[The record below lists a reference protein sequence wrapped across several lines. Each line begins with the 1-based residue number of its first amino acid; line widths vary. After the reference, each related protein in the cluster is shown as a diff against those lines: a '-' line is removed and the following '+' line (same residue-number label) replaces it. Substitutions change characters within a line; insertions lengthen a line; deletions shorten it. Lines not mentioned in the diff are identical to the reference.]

1 MVTIKDVAKHAGVS
15 VATVSRVINKKEPL
29 TEKTIKKVN
38 DAIEELGYYPN
49 TYARTLV
56 GRKDNV
62 LGVML
67 PFFNNPFH
75 SELAQEIE
83 FWAKENQFHILFTAT
98 GNSDEERF
106 RALEYL
112 LSRQVSGIIISTYIN
127 PEAAMEMR
135 RRCKVPILE
144 LLNHLLEE
152 SCSVMSDDRQGGIL
166 AARHLYSKN
175 CKKVVHVGGRLEA
188 YRYADERT
196 FAFEK
201 ECQKLGIS
209 CKVYK
214 NRKEVT
220 NLSAMRDLINLVFY
234 ENEGMDGI
242 FFSNDILAA
251 QGVSYA
257 LTQGY
262 RIPDEIRIMGY
273 DGIFISELMYPP
285 LTTIQQNFQLL
296 AKTAIKNIIGMI
308 NGEEI
313 QKLTLIP
320 VNLIERKT
328 T

>member
-1 MVTIKDVAKHAGVS
+1 MVTIKDVARHAGVS

-56 GRKDNV
+56 GRKENV

-67 PFFNNPFH
+67 PYFNNPFH

-83 FWAKENQFHILFTAT
+83 LCAKENHFHILFTAT
-98 GNSDEERF
+98 GNSDEERV
-106 RALEYL
+106 RSLEYL
-112 LSRQVSGIIISTYIN
+112 LSRQVRGIIISTYIS
-127 PEAAMEMR
+127 PELAMEMR
-135 RRCKVPILE
+135 RRCEVPILE

-175 CKKVVHVGGRLEA
+175 CRKVVHVGGRLEV

-196 FAFEK
+196 YAFEK
-201 ECQKLGIS
+201 ECQKLGMS

-214 NRKEVT
+214 NRKDVID
-220 NLSAMRDLINLVFY
+220 LSAMRDLINLVFY

-257 LTQGY
+257 LTRGY
-262 RIPDEIRIMGY
+262 RIPDDIRIMGY
-273 DGIFISELMYPP
+273 DGIFISELIYPP
-285 LTTIQQNFQLL
+285 LTTVQQNFHLL
-296 AKTAIKNIIGMI
+296 ARTAIRNIIDMI
-308 NGEEI
+308 NGEDI

>member
-1 MVTIKDVAKHAGVS
+1 MVTIKDVARHAGVS

-56 GRKDNV
+56 GRKENV

-67 PFFNNPFH
+67 PYFNNPFH

-83 FWAKENQFHILFTAT
+83 LCAKENHFRILFTAT
-98 GNSDEERF
+98 GNSDEERV
-106 RALEYL
+106 RSLEYL
-112 LSRQVSGIIISTYIN
+112 LSRQVRGIIISTYIS
-127 PEAAMEMR
+127 PELAMEMR
-135 RRCKVPILE
+135 RRCEVPILE

-175 CKKVVHVGGRLEA
+175 CRKVVHVGGRLEV

-196 FAFEK
+196 YAFEK
-201 ECQKLGIS
+201 ECQKLGMS

-214 NRKEVT
+214 NRKDVID
-220 NLSAMRDLINLVFY
+220 LSAMRDLINLVFY

-257 LTQGY
+257 LTRGY
-262 RIPDEIRIMGY
+262 RIPDDIRIMGY

-285 LTTIQQNFQLL
+285 LTTVQQNFHLL
-296 AKTAIKNIIGMI
+296 ARTAIRNIIDMI
-308 NGEEI
+308 NGEDI

>member
-1 MVTIKDVAKHAGVS
+1 MVTIKDVARQAGVS

-67 PFFNNPFH
+67 PYFNNPFH

-83 FWAKENQFHILFTAT
+83 LCAKENHFHILFTAT

-106 RALEYL
+106 RSLEYL
-112 LSRQVSGIIISTYIN
+112 LSRQVRGIIISTFIS
-127 PEAAMEMR
+127 PELAMEMR
-135 RRCKVPILE
+135 RRCEVPILE

-175 CKKVVHVGGRLEA
+175 CKKVVHVGGRLEV

-196 FAFEK
+196 YAFEK
-201 ECQKLGIS
+201 ECQKLGMS

-214 NRKEVT
+214 NRKDVID
-220 NLSAMRDLINLVFY
+220 LSAMRDLINLVFY

-262 RIPDEIRIMGY
+262 RIPDDIRIMGY
-273 DGIFISELMYPP
+273 DGIFMSELMYPL
-285 LTTIQQNFQLL
+285 LTTVQQNFHLL
-296 AKTAIKNIIGMI
+296 AQTAIRNIIDMI
-308 NGEEI
+308 NGEDI

>member
-1 MVTIKDVAKHAGVS
+1 MVTIKDVARQAGVS

-67 PFFNNPFH
+67 PYFNNPFH

-83 FWAKENQFHILFTAT
+83 LCAKENHFHILFTAT

-106 RALEYL
+106 RSLEYL
-112 LSRQVSGIIISTYIN
+112 LSRQVRGIIISTFIS
-127 PEAAMEMR
+127 PELAMEMR
-135 RRCKVPILE
+135 RRCEVPILE

-175 CKKVVHVGGRLEA
+175 CKKVVHVGGRLEV

-196 FAFEK
+196 YAFEK
-201 ECQKLGIS
+201 ECQKLGMS

-214 NRKEVT
+214 NRKDVID
-220 NLSAMRDLINLVFY
+220 LSAMRDLINLVFY

-262 RIPDEIRIMGY
+262 RIPDDIRIMGY
-273 DGIFISELMYPP
+273 DGIFMSELMYPP
-285 LTTIQQNFQLL
+285 LTTVQQNFHLL
-296 AKTAIKNIIGMI
+296 AQTAIRNIIDMI
-308 NGEEI
+308 NGEDI
-313 QKLTLIP
+313 QKLTFIP

>member
-1 MVTIKDVAKHAGVS
+1 MVTIKDVARHAGVS

-67 PFFNNPFH
+67 PYFNNPFH

-83 FWAKENQFHILFTAT
+83 LCAKENHFHILFTAT

-106 RALEYL
+106 RSLEYL
-112 LSRQVSGIIISTYIN
+112 LSRQVRGIIISTFIS
-127 PEAAMEMR
+127 PELAMEMR
-135 RRCKVPILE
+135 RRCEVPILE

-175 CKKVVHVGGRLEA
+175 CKKVVHVGGRLEV

-196 FAFEK
+196 YAFEK
-201 ECQKLGIS
+201 ECQKLGMS

-214 NRKEVT
+214 NRKDVID
-220 NLSAMRDLINLVFY
+220 LSAMRDLINLVFY

-262 RIPDEIRIMGY
+262 RIPDDIRIMGY
-273 DGIFISELMYPP
+273 DGIFMSELMYPP
-285 LTTIQQNFQLL
+285 LTTVQQNFHLL
-296 AKTAIKNIIGMI
+296 AQTAIRNIIDMI
-308 NGEEI
+308 NGEDI

>member
-1 MVTIKDVAKHAGVS
+1 MVTIKDVARQAGVS

-67 PFFNNPFH
+67 PYFNNPFH

-83 FWAKENQFHILFTAT
+83 LCAKENHFHILFTAT

-106 RALEYL
+106 RSLEYL
-112 LSRQVSGIIISTYIN
+112 LSRQVRGIIISTFIS
-127 PEAAMEMR
+127 PELAMEMR
-135 RRCKVPILE
+135 RRCEVPILE

-175 CKKVVHVGGRLEA
+175 CKKVVHVGGRLEV

-196 FAFEK
+196 YAFEK
-201 ECQKLGIS
+201 ECQKLGMS

-214 NRKEVT
+214 NRKDVID
-220 NLSAMRDLINLVFY
+220 LSAMRDLINLVFY

-262 RIPDEIRIMGY
+262 RIPDDIRIMGY
-273 DGIFISELMYPP
+273 DGIFMSELMYPP
-285 LTTIQQNFQLL
+285 LTTVQQNFHLL
-296 AKTAIKNIIGMI
+296 AQTAIRNIIDMI
-308 NGEEI
+308 NGEDI

>member
-1 MVTIKDVAKHAGVS
+1 MVTIKDVARHAGVS

-67 PFFNNPFH
+67 PYFNNPFH

-83 FWAKENQFHILFTAT
+83 LCAKENHFHILFTAT
-98 GNSDEERF
+98 GNSDEERV
-106 RALEYL
+106 RSLEYL
-112 LSRQVSGIIISTYIN
+112 LSRQVRGIIISTYIS
-127 PEAAMEMR
+127 PELAMEMR
-135 RRCKVPILE
+135 RRCEVPILE

-175 CKKVVHVGGRLEA
+175 CRKVVHVGGRLEV

-196 FAFEK
+196 YAFEK
-201 ECQKLGIS
+201 ECQKLGMS

-214 NRKEVT
+214 NRKDVID
-220 NLSAMRDLINLVFY
+220 LSAMRDLINLVFY

-257 LTQGY
+257 LTRGY
-262 RIPDEIRIMGY
+262 RIPDDIRIMGY

-285 LTTIQQNFQLL
+285 LTTVQQNFHLL
-296 AKTAIKNIIGMI
+296 ARTAIRNIIDMI
-308 NGEEI
+308 NGEDI

>member
-56 GRKDNV
+56 GRKDNSNWEI
-62 LGVML
+62 ML

-127 PEAAMEMR
+127 PETAMEMR

-144 LLNHLLEE
+144 LLNHLWRNPAA
-152 SCSVMSDDRQGGIL
+152 SCQMT
-166 AARHLYSKN
+166 AREGFWRPATCTAKN
-175 CKKVVHVGGRLEA
+175 AERW
-188 YRYADERT
+188 YMWADVSRRT
-196 FAFEK
+196 
-201 ECQKLGIS
+201 
-209 CKVYK
+209 
-214 NRKEVT
+214 
-220 NLSAMRDLINLVFY
+220 AMRTNVPLLLRRNVKSWEYPAKYIKT
-234 ENEGMDGI
+234 EG
-242 FFSNDILAA
+242 
-251 QGVSYA
+251 
-257 LTQGY
+257 
-262 RIPDEIRIMGY
+262 
-273 DGIFISELMYPP
+273 
-285 LTTIQQNFQLL
+285 
-296 AKTAIKNIIGMI
+296 
-308 NGEEI
+308 
-313 QKLTLIP
+313 KLPICQPCAT
-320 VNLIERKT
+320 
-328 T
+328 

>member
-1 MVTIKDVAKHAGVS
+1 MVTIKDVARHAGVS

-56 GRKDNV
+56 GRKENV

-67 PFFNNPFH
+67 PYFNNPFH

-83 FWAKENQFHILFTAT
+83 LCAKENHFHILFTAT
-98 GNSDEERF
+98 GNSDEERV
-106 RALEYL
+106 RSLEYL
-112 LSRQVSGIIISTYIN
+112 LSRQVRGIIISTYIS
-127 PEAAMEMR
+127 PELAMEMR
-135 RRCKVPILE
+135 RRCEVPILE

-175 CKKVVHVGGRLEA
+175 CRKVVHVGGRLEV

-196 FAFEK
+196 YAFEK
-201 ECQKLGIS
+201 ECQKLGMS

-214 NRKEVT
+214 NRKDVID
-220 NLSAMRDLINLVFY
+220 LSAMRDLINLVFY

-257 LTQGY
+257 LTRGY
-262 RIPDEIRIMGY
+262 RIPDDIRIMGY

-285 LTTIQQNFQLL
+285 LTTVQQNFHLL
-296 AKTAIKNIIGMI
+296 ARTAIRNIIDMI
-308 NGEEI
+308 NGEDI

>member
-75 SELAQEIE
+75 SELAQAIQ

-112 LSRQVSGIIISTYIN
+112 LSRQVSGIIISTYIS
-127 PEAAMEMR
+127 PELSREMK
-135 RRCKVPILE
+135 RRCEVPVMEI
-144 LLNHLLEE
+144 LNHILEE
-152 SCSVMSDDRQGGIL
+152 SYSVMSDDRQGGIL

-175 CKKVVHVGGRLEA
+175 CKKVVHVGGRLEV

-196 FAFEK
+196 YAFEK

-220 NLSAMRDLINLVFY
+220 NLAAMRDLINLVFY
-234 ENEGMDGI
+234 ENEGMDGM

-262 RIPDEIRIMGY
+262 RIPDDIRIMGY

-296 AKTAIKNIIGMI
+296 ARTAIENIIGMI